1 MIICRMDALQYH
13 KNNYVTIL
21 ARIITVIW
29 WQRMSNLIVFS
40 LFYYVLQP
48 QETKQDR
55 ETEPQFESVIFLVM

>member
-55 ETEPQFESVIFLVM
+55 ETEPQ

>member
-1 MIICRMDALQYH
+1 MDALQYH